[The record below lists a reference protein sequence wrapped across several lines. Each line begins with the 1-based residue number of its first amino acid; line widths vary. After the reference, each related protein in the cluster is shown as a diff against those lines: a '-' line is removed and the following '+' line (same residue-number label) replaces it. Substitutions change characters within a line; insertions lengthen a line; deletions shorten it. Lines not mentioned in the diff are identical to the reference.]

1 MEEKAME
8 VKAESTEKTKWEF
21 KKSVPEYGD
30 NENNYCIPHELT
42 VTITLREY
50 RSLLTQAADAKVSKY
65 NSDWCEEYAKNQE
78 LQKEVNAL
86 KKRIAELEGGE
97 NDG

>member
-1 MEEKAME
+1 MEDKAME
-8 VKAESTEKTKWEF
+8 VKAERAEKTEWTF
-21 KKSVPEYGD
+21 GKKAVEYD
-30 NENNYCIPHELT
+30 DDVNNYTIPHELT

-65 NSDWCEEYAKNQE
+65 NSDWCEERAKNKE
-78 LQKEVNAL
+78 LQEKIDAL
-86 KKRIAELEGGE
+86 TKMITKGGE

>member
-1 MEEKAME
+1 MEDKAME
-8 VKAESTEKTKWEF
+8 VKAERAEKTEWKF
-21 KKSVPEYGD
+21 SKSVPEYGD
-30 NENNYCIPHELT
+30 NVNNYIVPHELT

-65 NSDWCEEYAKNQE
+65 NSDWCEERAKNQE
-78 LQKEVNAL
+78 LQKKVDAL
-86 KKRIAELEGGE
+86 TAMITKKGE